1 MVKNLVVTT
10 TGLIVLKTTTAITSE
25 STLTTIIIIIDSIAI
40 AIEKMRTLTKRVI
53 ITLCLEWI
61 LD

>member
-10 TGLIVLKTTTAITSE
+10 TGLIVLKTATAITSE
-25 STLTTIIIIIDSIAI
+25 LTRTTITIIDSIAI
-40 AIEKMRTLTKRVI
+40 AIEKMRTLTKRAI

-61 LD
+61 RD

>member
-25 STLTTIIIIIDSIAI
+25 STLTTIIIIDSIAI